1 MNDHPRDG
9 DALVEDY
16 KGLVYHVIKR
26 MVYDATAHDD
36 LFQDT
41 FISIFTSLGRFEGR
55 SKFATWIYSIATN
68 TCLNHLRQ
76 RMRVKHYSLEEWLAS
91 KSGNPSL
98 LAQEADA
105 VEPGTSDILERALQC
120 LPPRLRMPIS
130 LYYIE
135 NMSYKEIAECLRIP
149 IGTVKTNLYRGLR
162 QMRAILGGDLNEF
175 L

>member
-1 MNDHPRDG
+1 MNDRLVDG

-16 KGLVYHVIKR
+16 KGLVYHIIKR
-26 MVYDATAHDD
+26 MVYDESAHDD

-41 FISIFTSLGRFEGR
+41 FIRIFTGLGRFERR
-55 SKFATWIYSIATN
+55 SKLSTWIYSIATN

-76 RMRVKHYSLEEWLAS
+76 HMRVKHYRLEDWLAS
-91 KSGNPSL
+91 ESGTPSL
-98 LAQEADA
+98 PAREPDA
-105 VEPGTSDILERALQC
+105 VEPGTAEILEHALQC
-120 LPPRLRMPIS
+120 LPPRFRMPIS

-135 NMSYKEIAECLRIP
+135 NMSYREIAECLRIP

-162 QMRAILGGDLNEF
+162 QMREILGGDLNEF